1 MPPQITGPTAAARSS
16 WRCPT
21 AAGQR
26 LAVDLW
32 MGRRATAGFGTT
44 PRGSSAPP
52 SLYSLCRQVGR
63 GLRSDHRDEMHI
75 RYSWN
80 FEFDLFM
87 FWRLR
92 LLTEAAPTSSTFN
105 LRISIFLEFTL
116 LPSPLPNMRK
126 MFYDTD
132 SIIVCTHCDE
142 HATMEESN

>member
-1 MPPQITGPTAAARSS
+1 MPLQITGPTAAASSS

-32 MGRRATAGFGTT
+32 MGRRRATAGFGTT

-105 LRISIFLEFTL
+105 LPYSPHLCQIGGEMSMLHIVSVLYFSVTLNIS
-116 LPSPLPNMRK
+116 
-126 MFYDTD
+126 
-132 SIIVCTHCDE
+132 C
-142 HATMEESN
+142 